1 MVFGQTAEGSV
12 APSALGQTKSFSMR
26 GCFFRRSH
34 GFTLFRLT
42 ALRLPESELA
52 RHREPITEADFRP
65 ALAAGKLLDRIPAQ
79 TKFPRTPDLTDWRFP
94 GPRYIET
101 CALNQAPPAFV
112 LSALSNR
119 GLVPF
124 FGSVVP
130 PVSPRLPNPVRLI
143 CHSRRQADICD
154 VMSTTT
160 GYDYLRLGQSNAMN
174 PLH

>member
-1 MVFGQTAEGSV
+1 MVFAQTAEGSV
-12 APSALGQTKSFSMR
+12 APSALGQTKSFSTS
-26 GCFFRRSH
+26 GGFFRASR

-65 ALAAGKLLDRIPAQ
+65 TLAAGKLLDRISAQ

-119 GLVPF
+119 GPVPF
-124 FGSVVP
+124 FASVVP
-130 PVSPRLPNPVRLI
+130 PVSSRLPSTPSDSSVT
-143 CHSRRQADICD
+143 HADRP
-154 VMSTTT
+154 TFAT
-160 GYDYLRLGQSNAMN
+160 GCLLQLGMIIWDWGNRMQ
-174 PLH
+174 